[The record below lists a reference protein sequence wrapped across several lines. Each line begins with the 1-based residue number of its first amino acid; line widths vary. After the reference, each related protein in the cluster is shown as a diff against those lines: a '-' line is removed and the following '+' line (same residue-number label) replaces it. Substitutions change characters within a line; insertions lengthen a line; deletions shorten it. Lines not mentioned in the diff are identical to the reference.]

1 MPEWMIAA
9 TPDCISDG
17 DGELRRIYLRDGRG
31 RWWSATGLDVN
42 RVLTSV
48 GVLGKTVDSAASGA
62 DLSEEDGPPP
72 KVWLMRPAEV
82 EAWAAFMEMGL
93 LRDMADLYTPGELV
107 KMGAEGLASDLR
119 SRLDALRVPMT
130 DEMVETIA
138 ELLVKSAAER
148 ILGLGGDGQ

>member
-1 MPEWMIAA
+1 MPEWRIAA
-9 TPDCISDG
+9 TPDCISDEN
-17 DGELRRIYLRDGRG
+17 GELERIYLRDGSG
-31 RWWSATGLDVN
+31 RWWSAAGLDVN

-48 GVLGKTVDSAASGA
+48 GILGKTVASAASVA
-62 DLSEEDGPPP
+62 DLSKEDGPPP

-93 LRDMADLYTPGELV
+93 LKDMAALYTPRELV
-107 KMGAEGLASDLR
+107 MMGAEGLASDLR

-138 ELLVKSAAER
+138 ELLVKSAAES
-148 ILGLGGDGQ
+148 ILGLGGDGA